1 MGYRVLLPT
10 AGIGSR
16 LEGLTKYI
24 NKSLVAINHRPALC
38 HIIEQ
43 FPDDCEFVIALGHKG
58 KLVRDF
64 LEMLYPE
71 RIFFF
76 SEVNPYEGEGS
87 GLGLSVLACKD
98 YLQEPFVFI
107 SCDTL
112 VKGEIK
118 APDHNW
124 MAYSEGHE
132 ISQYRTLEVLDDKV
146 LALHEKGVTRKNLK
160 PYIGLAGVYNYQE
173 FWQEMQKGGSEAV
186 RVGESYGLRSLV
198 DRKMAAYGFEWFDTG
213 NTLAL
218 KQTRK
223 KYETPGGPVI
233 LDKENEAIWFVGN
246 KVIKFSDDKNFV
258 ANRVKRSESINEFVP
273 KVIGSRENFY
283 IYEKAEGQTVSEC
296 VTLPLFSKLLDHSK
310 SFWQKKDL
318 NSSEEESF

>member
-1 MGYRVLLPT
+1 
-10 AGIGSR
+10 
-16 LEGLTKYI
+16 
-24 NKSLVAINHRPALC
+24 
-38 HIIEQ
+38 
-43 FPDDCEFVIALGHKG
+43 
-58 KLVRDF
+58 
-64 LEMLYPE
+64 
-71 RIFFF
+71 
-76 SEVNPYEGEGS
+76 
-87 GLGLSVLACKD
+87 
-98 YLQEPFVFI
+98 
-107 SCDTL
+107 
-112 VKGEIK
+112 
-118 APDHNW
+118 

-173 FWQEMQKGGSEAV
+173 FWQEMQKGGSEVV

-318 NSSEEESF
+318 NSSEEESLRSHAYNSIRIRLRIELIFLQELWKIDSCQRINGESISSMADLLNKVDWKWLSSGEPVRFHGDFHFDNILVNTDRNSYLS